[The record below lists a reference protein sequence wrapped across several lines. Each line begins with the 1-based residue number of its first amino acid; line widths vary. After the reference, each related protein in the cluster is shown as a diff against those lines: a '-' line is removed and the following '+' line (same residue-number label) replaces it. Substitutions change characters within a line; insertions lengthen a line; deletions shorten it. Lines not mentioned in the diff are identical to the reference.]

1 MKSAKIM
8 EINQPSSNTRKQSSK
23 TQRFSSIGKS
33 SIICI
38 WSFSQRYLLIGGVL
52 MKDEATKEW
61 RTLKDGQILGRGV
74 INT

>member
-33 SIICI
+33 SII
-38 WSFSQRYLLIGGVL
+38 WSLLQRYLLIEGCL
-52 MKDEATKEW
+52 
-61 RTLKDGQILGRGV
+61 
-74 INT
+74 